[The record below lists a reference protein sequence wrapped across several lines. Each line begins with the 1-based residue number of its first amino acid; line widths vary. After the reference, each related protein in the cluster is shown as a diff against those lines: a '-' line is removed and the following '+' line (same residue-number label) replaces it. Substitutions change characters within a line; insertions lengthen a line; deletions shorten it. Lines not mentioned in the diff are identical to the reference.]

1 VSARA
6 VLIVDDEPLA
16 RKRLRDLLAG
26 ETGWRIAGECAD
38 ADEAERALAADR
50 IHLVLLDVRL
60 PGRSGVELLRAL
72 GPRAPAAI
80 FTTAYDEHALA
91 AFELAALDYLTKPIE
106 RARFA
111 AALERAA
118 RTLDAREPSAPRDVD
133 ARLARLEEALLRSD
147 ERLTVRSGGRIVR
160 LVPREIEWAEAQGNY
175 VLLASGADTH
185 LVRATLAE
193 LEARLAPHGFLR
205 VHRSHLV
212 RADAVRELRP
222 RQDGDWWVVLASG
235 KVLASSEAY
244 RATLRARLGE

>member
-1 VSARA
+1 VKPLA

-26 ETGWRIAGECAD
+26 EAGWRVAGECAD
-38 ADEAERALAADR
+38 AEEATRALAAGGID
-50 IHLVLLDVRL
+50 LVLLDVRL
-60 PGRSGVELLRAL
+60 PGTSGIELLRAL

-80 FTTAYDEHALA
+80 FTTAYDEHAVA

-106 RARFA
+106 RARFS
-111 AALERAA
+111 AALARARRA
-118 RTLDAREPSAPRDVD
+118 LEQPGADDVA

-160 LVPREIEWAEAQGNY
+160 LAPREIEWAEAQGNY
-175 VLLASGADTH
+175 VQLATAEGTH

-193 LEARLAPHGFLR
+193 LETRLAPHGFLR

-244 RATLRARLGE
+244 RGALRAWLAE